1 MTTSAAKKKFP
12 DGTSPRLV
20 YIVPLFET
28 ANFRTYLGIFKTH
41 LNPKI
46 GSKYGFKWVSLQ
58 DSTKDLYLVTT
69 PFEWWTVGQSLVT
82 QPQSNRVEVE
92 CRRPTRWPGERVKKK
107 PAGLREKTF
116 FKLAS
121 GYFTDFKC
129 YLHTSGI
136 IFKFMYFKPCA
147 LFNQSIIEH

>member
-92 CRRPTRWPGERVKKK
+92 CRRPTRWPGERVKKTLQGWGRK
-107 PAGLREKTF
+107 PFLNLRQGILQISNVTF
-116 FKLAS
+116 ILQ
-121 GYFTDFKC
+121 
-129 YLHTSGI
+129 
-136 IFKFMYFKPCA
+136 A
-147 LFNQSIIEH
+147 LFSNSCTSNLVPFSTKVL